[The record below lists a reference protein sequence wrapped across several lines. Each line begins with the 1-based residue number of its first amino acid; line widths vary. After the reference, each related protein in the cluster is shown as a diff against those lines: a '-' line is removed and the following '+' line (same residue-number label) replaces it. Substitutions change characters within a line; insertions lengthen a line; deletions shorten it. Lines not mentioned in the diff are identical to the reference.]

1 MYNQEIYYGSPGT
14 GKSRKV
20 KDTLL
25 SGVPQSKIF
34 RVTIH
39 PEFTYSDFIG
49 QLLPE
54 QTPGGVDFK
63 FHRGPFTEALV
74 EAYADTSTEV
84 FLVLEELS
92 RGNVA
97 AIFGDIFQLL
107 DRDEYFVS
115 EYPVNN
121 KAIAIELS
129 QATDEIKLPS
139 NLNIIGTVNM
149 NDQNVFPMDTA
160 FKRRF
165 DWKYVP
171 THPQVL
177 SGTSSVNKKLNN
189 PRIPI
194 NYSGAG
200 GDFEVNWLSF
210 YSALNKFITDKT
222 DGLGKK
228 EDKQLGQF
236 FIKFSDQDIY
246 NSNSDT
252 TRNPAYIHSDKTD
265 AQKSIVET
273 LRNKLLL
280 YLWQDVQGLSGLSSS
295 TSLFADNITNF
306 DALYEEFG
314 TSQVFSDDFLNKFLS
329 GPDREKYNYY

>member
-1 MYNQEIYYGSPGT
+1 MYNQEIYYGAPGT
-14 GKSRKV
+14 GKSRRV
-20 KDTLL
+20 KDDLL
-25 SGVPQSKIF
+25 AGIAENKVF

-39 PEFTYSDFIG
+39 PEFTYSDFVG

-54 QTPGGVDFK
+54 ATPTGVSFS

-74 EAYADTSTEV
+74 EAYADTNEQV

-107 DRDEYFVS
+107 DRNEYFES
-115 EYPVNN
+115 EYPINN
-121 KAIAIELS
+121 KSIAIELS
-129 QATDEIKLPS
+129 QATDDIKLPS
-139 NLNIIGTVNM
+139 NLNIIGTVNT

-165 DWKYVP
+165 DWKYVS
-171 THPQVL
+171 THPQNQAGSNIVD
-177 SGTSSVNKKLNN
+177 TKLNN
-189 PRIPI
+189 PLIPI
-194 NYSGAG
+194 NYTGSG

-210 YSALNKFITDKT
+210 YTALNKFITDKN

-236 FIKFSDQDIY
+236 FIKFKQDDIW
-246 NSNSDT
+246 NSNSDSSA
-252 TRNPAYIHSDKTD
+252 NPSFTPIDKVT
-265 AQKSIVET
+265 AQNSITNV

-280 YLWQDVQGLSGLSSS
+280 YLWQDVNSVSSFSSS
-295 TSLFADNITNF
+295 ISLFSDDITSFDN
-306 DALYEEFG
+306 LYEDFG
-314 TSQVFSDDFLNKFLS
+314 KKQVFSNSFIDNFLS
-329 GPDREKYNYY
+329 GTARTKYNY

>member
-1 MYNQEIYYGSPGT
+1 MHNQEIYYGAPGT

-25 SGVPQSKIF
+25 AGVPQSKVF

-54 QTPGGVDFK
+54 ATSKGVEFK
-63 FHRGPFTEALV
+63 FHRGPFTDALV
-74 EAYADTSTEV
+74 EAYADTSAEV

-107 DRDEYFVS
+107 DRDAYFVS

-121 KAIAIELS
+121 KAIAVELS
-129 QATDEIKLPS
+129 QATDDIKLPS

-165 DWKYVP
+165 DWKYVS
-171 THPQVL
+171 THPQVKL
-177 SGTSSVNKKLNN
+177 GTTTVDTRLNN
-189 PRIPI
+189 PLIPI
-194 NYSGAG
+194 NYSGSG
-200 GDFEVNWLSF
+200 GNFEINWLSF
-210 YSALNKFITDKT
+210 YSALNKFITDKI

-236 FIKFSDQDIY
+236 FIKFSKDDIL

-252 TRNPAYIHSDKTD
+252 IGNPSFTSKDKTT
-265 AQKSIVET
+265 AQNSIIET

-280 YLWQDVQGLSGLSSS
+280 YLWQDVQGVSGFTSSS
-295 TSLFADNITNF
+295 SLFADNITSF
-306 DALYEEFG
+306 DTLYEDLG
-314 TSQVFSDDFLNKFLS
+314 NKQVFSDDFLDKFLS
-329 GPDREKYNYY
+329 GTNRTIYKY

>member
-1 MYNQEIYYGSPGT
+1 MHNQEIYYGAPGT

-20 KDTLL
+20 KDNLL
-25 SGVPQSKIF
+25 EGVPQSKVF

-54 QTPGGVDFK
+54 ATSMGVEFK

-74 EAYADTSTEV
+74 EAYADTSVEV

-115 EYPVNN
+115 EYPINN
-121 KAIAIELS
+121 KTIAVELS
-129 QATDEIKLPS
+129 QATDDIKLPS

-165 DWKYVP
+165 DWKYVS
-171 THPQVL
+171 THPQIK
-177 SGTSSVNKKLNN
+177 SGMTYVDTKLNN
-189 PRIPI
+189 PLIPI
-194 NYSGAG
+194 NYSGVG

-210 YSALNKFITDKT
+210 YSALNKFITDKN

-236 FIKFSDQDIY
+236 FIKFSNNDIW
-246 NSNSDT
+246 NSNSDIIG
-252 TRNPAYIHSDKTD
+252 NPSFTPSDKTT
-265 AQKSIVET
+265 AQNSIIEM

-280 YLWQDVQGLSGLSSS
+280 YLWQDVQGLSSFVSSS
-295 TSLFADNITNF
+295 SLFADNITSF
-306 DALYEEFG
+306 DTLYEDFG
-314 TSQVFSDDFLNKFLS
+314 NKQVFSDNFLDKFLS
-329 GPDREKYNYY
+329 GADRTIYNY

>member
-1 MYNQEIYYGSPGT
+1 MYNQEIYYGAPGT

-25 SGVPQSKIF
+25 AGIPQGKVF

-39 PEFTYSDFIG
+39 PEYSYFDFVG

-54 QTPGGVDFK
+54 AAPTGVNFQ
-63 FHRGPFTEALV
+63 FNRGPFTDALV
-74 EAYADTSTEV
+74 EAYADTNSQV

-115 EYPVNN
+115 EYHVNN
-121 KAIAIELS
+121 KAIAVELG
-129 QATDEIKLPS
+129 QATDDIKLPS

-165 DWKYVP
+165 DWKYVS
-171 THPQVL
+171 THPKVIT
-177 SGTSSVNKKLNN
+177 GTNVVDTKLNN
-189 PRIPI
+189 PLIPI
-194 NYSGAG
+194 HYSGTG
-200 GDFEVNWLSF
+200 GNFEVNWLSF
-210 YSALNKFITDKT
+210 YSALNKFITDKR
-222 DGLGKK
+222 DGLGRK

-236 FIKFSDQDIY
+236 FITFNKHDIW
-246 NSNSDT
+246 NSNSDIT
-252 TRNPAYIHSDKTD
+252 GNSNLPLADKTT
-265 AQKSIVET
+265 AQESIIET

-280 YLWQDVQGLSGLSSS
+280 YLWQDVQGAGGFALSSS
-295 TSLFADNITNF
+295 LFSEDITSF
-306 DALYEEFG
+306 DMLYEDFG
-314 TSQVFSDDFLNKFLS
+314 RRQVFSDTFLNNFLS
-329 GPDREKYNYY
+329 GSDRTKYNY

>member
-1 MYNQEIYYGSPGT
+1 MHNQEIYYGAPGT

-25 SGVPQSKIF
+25 AGVPQSKVF

-54 QTPGGVDFK
+54 QTPGGIEFK

-74 EAYADTSTEV
+74 EAYADTSEEV
-84 FLVLEELS
+84 FLILEELS

-115 EYPVNN
+115 EYPINN
-121 KAIAIELS
+121 KTIAIELS
-129 QATDEIKLPS
+129 QANDEVKLPS

-165 DWKYVP
+165 DWKYVS
-171 THPQVL
+171 TLPQL
-177 SGTSSVNKKLNN
+177 FQGTTSVDTKLNN
-189 PRIPI
+189 PLIPI
-194 NYSGAG
+194 NCSSAS

-210 YSALNKFITDKT
+210 YSALNKFITDKAE
-222 DGLGKK
+222 GLGKK

-236 FIKFSDQDIY
+236 FIKFSYQDVY
-246 NSNSDT
+246 NSNSDVT
-252 TRNPAYIHSDKTD
+252 SNPNFTIDDKIN

-280 YLWQDVQGLSGLSSS
+280 YLWQDVQGLSGMGSS

-306 DALYEEFG
+306 DTLYESFG
-314 TSQVFSDDFLNKFLS
+314 TSQVFSDDFLDKFLS
-329 GPDREKYNYY
+329 GTDRTKYNY